1 MRTEAAIGH
10 GKQIQP
16 TLAST
21 TQQDHPSSRNW
32 VCIHHLFEAQVRQT
46 PGKLAVVHQREALTY
61 HDLNSRA
68 NQLAHYLKHQGVGS
82 EVLVGICLERSID
95 MIVGILAVLKAGG
108 AYVPLD
114 PAYPR
119 ERLVSIL
126 NDAQVTVVLTTQ
138 VLQQWLFEEFST
150 EVNAPSSASLVN
162 SVACLDKLQ
171 DTIAAQ
177 SHSNPVTDTTAHHL
191 AYVIYTS
198 GSTGTPKGVMIEHR
212 SLVNYAQA
220 AATQYQLCATDRML
234 QFCSI
239 GFDAAIEEIFC
250 SLIRGTTLVLR
261 TEAMFSTI
269 QTFLSQC
276 EALGITVLSLPTAFW
291 HCLTDELTKLTLPN
305 ALRLV
310 IIGGERAM
318 PERFAI
324 WQQRAGQVQ
333 LFNTYGPTE
342 TTVVATVSDLSTLA
356 TTKQD
361 ELPIGYSLG
370 GMVIHVLNESLQ
382 VVAAGEVG
390 ELYLGGVSVARGYIN
405 RPELTAER
413 FVQLDFAPGDRF
425 YRTGDRVRQRS
436 DGQLEF
442 VGRVDHQVK
451 IRGFRVEL
459 FEIEAALLDHP
470 TVQDAVVVARTEGS
484 YQQLM
489 AYVVLHSPEVTAVA
503 SDAASLE
510 RELREFL
517 KPKLPHYMIPSAL
530 VVLDKLPLT
539 PSGKV
544 DRCQLPQPHYRVD
557 TASHTAPRTRLE
569 AQLVELWSKVL
580 GMRAIGVSDNFF
592 ELGGNSLLTVTLLT
606 QLTDALQ
613 MEVPVAQFYAN
624 PTVAGLAQWVESA
637 QSGQVRSLH
646 PLDLAA
652 EVVLSPEVA
661 GKGKTLHWVDE
672 PRSILLT
679 GATGFLGAFL
689 LHELLQTQAT
699 IHCLV
704 RCAHP
709 QEGLTKLQ
717 QILEKYQISHADLR
731 SRVVVIPGNLEQPQL
746 GLSEQQLEELA
757 GTIDRI
763 YHSGATVDFIKPY
776 SLLKAANVLGTEE
789 ILKLACRKRLIPVHH
804 ISTIG
809 IFGAI
814 GHFTG
819 RKVIAEEVDINVSL
833 PFLPVDD
840 GYAQSKWVAEKLVHI
855 ARSRGVPVSIYRPGF
870 IVGHRQTG
878 AHNPKDYICRIMKG
892 CIQMGSFPD
901 LGTCKEQMISVD
913 YASQVIV
920 HLSGQSEQLGKTFH
934 ITPPVGQDLLLSDLF
949 ELLRYYGYAI
959 EKRPYSQ
966 WKIELIHQVKQS
978 PDNALYPLL
987 PLLTEKVYQ
996 DEFTLVEL
1004 YNDCPDYDCQNTIDG
1019 LRDTSIA
1026 FSSVKSQILST
1037 YLPHLIRS
1045 GFINPPSLEFQLV
1058 LEATPPKALHRFN
1071 TIATSILFGR
1081 AKNC

>member
-1 MRTEAAIGH
+1 MSTEAAIGDS
-10 GKQIQP
+10 KQIQP
-16 TLAST
+16 ALALT
-21 TQQDHPSSRNW
+21 TRPDHQRSCNNA
-32 VCIHHLFEAQVRQT
+32 VCIHHLFEAQVRKT
-46 PGKLAVVHQREALTY
+46 PAKLAVADQQEALTY
-61 HDLNSRA
+61 DELNIRA
-68 NQLAHYLKHQGVGS
+68 NQLAHYLKCLGVGS
-82 EVLVGICLERSID
+82 EVLVGICLDRSID
-95 MIVGILAVLKAGG
+95 LIVGILAVLKAGG

-114 PAYPR
+114 PTYPR
-119 ERLVSIL
+119 ERLVGIL
-126 NDAQVTVVLTTQ
+126 NDAQITVVLTMQ
-138 VLQQWLFEEFST
+138 GLQQWLFEEYST
-150 EVNAPSSASLVN
+150 EDLNTSFSASLVN
-162 SVACLDKLQ
+162 AVVCLDEIQ
-171 DTIAAQ
+171 ETIAAQ
-177 SHSNPVTDTTAHHL
+177 SQSNPVTDTNAHHL

-212 SLVNYAQA
+212 SLVSYAQA
-220 AATQYQLCATDRML
+220 AATQYQLCETDRML

-261 TEAMFSTI
+261 TDAMLSTI

-291 HCLTDELTKLTLPN
+291 HCLTDELAKLVLPN
-305 ALRLV
+305 SLRLV

-318 PERFAI
+318 PERFAL

-342 TTVVATVSDLSTLA
+342 TTVVATVSDLSSLEL
-356 TTKQD
+356 TKQG
-361 ELPIGYSLG
+361 ELPIGYPLG
-370 GMVIHVLNESLQ
+370 ATTIRVLNELLQ
-382 VVAAGEVG
+382 PVDVGEVG
-390 ELYLGGVSVARGYIN
+390 ELYLGGVCVARGYMN
-405 RPELTAER
+405 RPALTAER
-413 FVQLDFAPGDRF
+413 FIQLPDAPGDRF

-459 FEIEAALLDHP
+459 FEIEAALMQEP
-470 TVQDAVVVARTEGS
+470 TVQDAVVVVTEGIS
-484 YQQLM
+484 KQLI
-489 AYVVLHSPEVTAVA
+489 AYVVLHSTEVHL
-503 SDAASLE
+503 AASNPSRLE
-510 RELREFL
+510 QKLREFL

-544 DRCQLPQPHYRVD
+544 DRRQLPQPHYRID
-557 TASHTAPRTRLE
+557 TAVHRAPRTRME
-569 AQLVELWSKVL
+569 AQLVELWSRVL
-580 GMRAIGVSDNFF
+580 GMRAIGVSDHFF

-606 QLTDALQ
+606 QITDAFQ
-613 MEVPVAQFYAN
+613 VEVPVAQFYAN
-624 PTVAGLAQWVESA
+624 PTVEGLAQWIESA
-637 QSGQVRSLH
+637 QAGHARSLH
-646 PLDLAA
+646 PIDLAA
-652 EVVLSPEVA
+652 EVVLSSEVT
-661 GKGKTLHWVDE
+661 GHGKTLHWVDE

-699 IHCLV
+699 IYCLV

-717 QILEKYQISHADLR
+717 QILENYQIRHADLN

-746 GLSEQQLEELA
+746 GLSNQQFDELA

-776 SLLKAANVLGTEE
+776 SLLKAANVSGTEE

-814 GHFTG
+814 GYFTG
-819 RKVIAEEVDINVSL
+819 KKVVHEEIDIDVSL

-840 GYAQSKWVAEKLVHI
+840 GYAQSKWVAEKRVNL

-878 AHNPKDYICRIMKG
+878 AHNPKDYISRIMKG
-892 CIQMGSFPD
+892 CIQMGCSPD
-901 LGTCKEQMISVD
+901 FGTCKEQMISVD
-913 YASQVIV
+913 YASQAIV
-920 HLSGQSEQLGKTFH
+920 HLASQPEQLGKTFH
-934 ITPPVGQDLLLSDLF
+934 ITPPPGQDLPLADLF
-949 ELLRYYGYAI
+949 ELLRYYGYTI
-959 EKRPYSQ
+959 EKQPYSQ
-966 WKIELIHQVKQS
+966 WKTELIQQVKQS

-996 DEFTLVEL
+996 DQFTLVEL
-1004 YNDCPDYDCQNTIDG
+1004 YSQCPDYDCQNTLKG
-1019 LRDTSIA
+1019 LQGTSIA
-1026 FSSVKSQILST
+1026 FSPVKSQVLNIF
-1037 YLPHLIRS
+1037 LPHLIRN
-1045 GFINPPSLEFQLV
+1045 GFIDPPSLKFQLG
-1058 LEATPPKALHRFN
+1058 LEVKAVADV
-1071 TIATSILFGR
+1071 TKIL
-1081 AKNC
+1081 AVKQ

>member
-1 MRTEAAIGH
+1 MRMDAAIGN
-10 GKQIQP
+10 GTQKSSIALTARQDGDRPSKQD
-16 TLAST
+16 A
-21 TQQDHPSSRNW
+21 
-32 VCIHHLFEAQVRQT
+32 CIHHLFETQARQT
-46 PGKLAVVHQREALTY
+46 PEKLAVVHQHEVLTY
-61 HDLNSRA
+61 QELNARS
-68 NQLAHYLKHQGVGS
+68 NQLAHYLKKLGVGS
-82 EVLVGICLERSID
+82 EVLVGICLERSIE

-114 PAYPR
+114 PAYPQ
-119 ERLVSIL
+119 ERLSSIIG
-126 NDAQVTVVLTTQ
+126 DAQVSVILTTQ
-138 VLQQWLFEEFST
+138 VLQQWLFEAFST
-150 EVNAPSSASLVN
+150 EDVTERSLAASPNQPHSIV
-162 SVACLDKLQ
+162 CLDKIQ
-171 DTIAAQ
+171 ETIAFQ
-177 SHSNPVTDTTAHHL
+177 SKTNPVTDTTSHHL

-220 AATQYQLCATDRML
+220 AAAQYQLSETDRML

-261 TEAMFSTI
+261 TDAMLSTI
-269 QTFLSQC
+269 QTFLSHC
-276 EALGITVLSLPTAFW
+276 EAFGITVLSLPTAFW
-291 HCLTDELTKLTLPN
+291 HCLTDELPKLALPGS
-305 ALRLV
+305 LRLV

-324 WQQRAGQVQ
+324 WQQHAGRVQ
-333 LFNTYGPTE
+333 LLNTYGPTE
-342 TTVVATVSDLSTLA
+342 TTVVATVSNLSTLA
-356 TTKQD
+356 TTPHN

-370 GMVIHVLNESLQ
+370 GIKLYVLNETLQ
-382 VVAAGEVG
+382 PVVAGEVG

-413 FVQLDFAPGDRF
+413 FIQLDFAPGDRF
-425 YRTGDRVRQRS
+425 YRTGDRVRQRP

-459 FEIEAALLDHP
+459 FEIEAALTAHP
-470 TVQDAVVVARTEGS
+470 AVQDAVVVARTEGS
-484 YQQLM
+484 SKQLV
-489 AYVVLHSPEVTAVA
+489 AYVVLPAAEATVTPHP
-503 SDAASLE
+503 SSLE

-517 KPKLPHYMIPSAL
+517 KPKLPNYMIPSAL

-544 DRCQLPQPHYRVD
+544 DRRQLPQPHYRID
-557 TASHTAPRTRLE
+557 TASHLAPRTRME
-569 AQLVELWSKVL
+569 AQLVELWSNVL
-580 GMRAIGVSDNFF
+580 GMRAIGISDNFF

-606 QLTDALQ
+606 QMTDAFQ
-613 MEVPVAQFYAN
+613 VEVPVAQFYAN
-624 PTVAGLAQWVESA
+624 PTVAGLAQWIESA
-637 QSGQVRSLH
+637 QTGQARSLH
-646 PLDLAA
+646 TIDLAA
-652 EVVLSPEVA
+652 EVVLSPEVT

-672 PRSILLT
+672 PRSVLLT

-689 LHELLQTQAT
+689 LHELLQTDAT
-699 IHCLV
+699 IYCLV
-704 RCAHP
+704 RCIHP

-717 QILEKYQISHADLR
+717 QILEKYQISHEDLH
-731 SRVVVIPGNLEQPQL
+731 SRIVVIPGNLEQPQL
-746 GLSEQQLEELA
+746 GLSNQQFDELA
-757 GTIDRI
+757 ETIDRI

-814 GHFTG
+814 GYFTG
-819 RKVIAEEVDINVSL
+819 KKVVHEDIDIDVSL

-840 GYAQSKWVAEKLVHI
+840 GYAQSKWVAEKLVNL

-878 AHNPKDYICRIMKG
+878 AHNPKDYISRVMKG
-892 CIQMGSFPD
+892 CIQMGGFPD

-913 YASQVIV
+913 YASQAIV
-920 HLSGQSEQLGKTFH
+920 HLSSQVNQLGKTFH
-934 ITPPVGQDLLLSDLF
+934 VTPPTGQDLLLSDLF

-959 EKRPYSQ
+959 EKLPYSQ
-966 WKIELIHQVKQS
+966 WKTELMQQVKQS

-996 DEFTLVEL
+996 DEFTLIEL
-1004 YNDCPDYDCQNTIDG
+1004 YNPCPDYDCQNTLNG
-1019 LRDTSIA
+1019 LQGTSIA
-1026 FSSVKSQILST
+1026 FSPVKSQVLNT

-1045 GFINPPSLEFQLV
+1045 GFINAPSLKFQLV
-1058 LEATPPKALHRFN
+1058 LEAAPKADVNKAPIYNNR
-1071 TIATSILFGR
+1071 
-1081 AKNC
+1081 